1 MPGRISPCPV
11 TGCSSFSAIVE
22 FRAPHT
28 WKGVR
33 IRARPF
39 PPRLII
45 LFFDLPY
52 PRLSSLSLSLFLS
65 FFFFLRFGQFS
76 MEESGV
82 IVRSQCEQQARQ
94 KPDEPV
100 DSLGK
105 HLTKNDARSPRAVS
119 TPTASFCFNPLRS
132 TLSATT
138 HTNTCQRRVRGR
150 NCGIYDQFY
159 SRLSFSSLTFCL
171 SVCPSCLSSLFLL
184 LFQCVQFFAPSRLSI
199 FPTFCL
205 WLTLFTSLC
214 QPYPSFFFCS
224 LFLFLFYIFS
234 NFSNFQA
241 SLLFFQFR
249 CRLLFTIILFCF
261 DSNYSFSTYNISYR

>member
-1 MPGRISPCPV
+1 MLFIFRHCWISR
-11 TGCSSFSAIVE
+11 SSHLERGENTRAAVSTTINHSV
-22 FRAPHT
+22 FR
-28 WKGVR
+28 
-33 IRARPF
+33 
-39 PPRLII
+39 
-45 LFFDLPY
+45 
-52 PRLSSLSLSLFLS
+52 SSLSTTILSFSLSLFLS

-184 LFQCVQFFAPSRLSI
+184 LF
-199 FPTFCL
+199 
-205 WLTLFTSLC
+205 
-214 QPYPSFFFCS
+214 
-224 LFLFLFYIFS
+224 
-234 NFSNFQA
+234 
-241 SLLFFQFR
+241 
-249 CRLLFTIILFCF
+249 
-261 DSNYSFSTYNISYR
+261 